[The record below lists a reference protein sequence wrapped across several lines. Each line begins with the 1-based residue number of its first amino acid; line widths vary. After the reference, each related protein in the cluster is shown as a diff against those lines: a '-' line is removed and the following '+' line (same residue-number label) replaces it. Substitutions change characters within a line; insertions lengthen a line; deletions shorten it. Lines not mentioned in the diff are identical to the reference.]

1 MTSINDEQKF
11 IDANFLTIKNFNRA
25 TFDELAAIVISTLAG
40 ILLNFD
46 PSGAKFASPDHEWE
60 N

>member
-1 MTSINDEQKF
+1 MTGIKDEQKF
-11 IDANFLTIKNFNRA
+11 IDANFLIIKNFNRA

-46 PSGAKFASPDHEWE
+46 PSG
-60 N
+60 